1 MMTILFYYAI
11 GGFLFNLMW
20 DLLVSFLA
28 KHELLSE
35 EIRLKGFERLVV
47 GFVWPWGLFL
57 FLYHF
62 IRTLNE
68 K

>member
-11 GGFLFNLMW
+11 GGFLFNLIW
-20 DLLVSFLA
+20 DILVSLA
-28 KHELLSE
+28 VKQEVLSE
-35 EIRLKGFERLVV
+35 DVRFTNKERIIAGVL
-47 GFVWPWGLFL
+47 WPWGLFL

>member
-20 DLLVSFLA
+20 DLLVSFLV
-28 KHELLSE
+28 KNELLKE
-35 EIRLKGFERLVV
+35 DARLKGFERLIV
-47 GFVWPWGLFL
+47 GFLWPYGLYL
-57 FLYHF
+57 FVYHL
-62 IRTLNE
+62 IHALNG